1 VQDALAFKGMKEAG
15 WNGQIFSYVGLNPPS
30 IGKII
35 SLDIVEGMMGCLMGV
50 DLPTPPPL
58 SQKYKDIYIAKHG
71 KWDDPFVLHIN
82 NWYLLMAAL
91 EQAQSLDSDK
101 IAAHIAK
108 GMKFVTPQGKAMTV
122 SRPDLNNPR
131 CVDTLYEV
139 YIGRI
144 KKGITE
150 KIDDIPL
157 EKGLESLKVFFAGKK

>member
-1 VQDALAFKGMKEAG
+1 ML
-15 WNGQIFSYVGLNPPS
+15 
-30 IGKII
+30 
-35 SLDIVEGMMGCLMGV
+35 GCLNGV
-50 DLPTPPPL
+50 DLPTPLPL